1 MGDFVDGK
9 MFLRSPSRKK
19 AVIMDKTLFSRSAS
33 KKMGVFLD
41 GKVADKKET
50 PSKGCLCN
58 VFCKRSFAALRMTE
72 CAQDDSLQL
81 LVECSSNVN
90 GASNCTTYHWVV
102 TDAEESHH
110 LNVCWN

>member
-1 MGDFVDGK
+1 
-9 MFLRSPSRKK
+9 
-19 AVIMDKTLFSRSAS
+19 MDKTLFSRSAS

-72 CAQDDSLQL
+72 CARDNISKI
-81 LVECSSNVN
+81 
-90 GASNCTTYHWVV
+90 TYS
-102 TDAEESHH
+102 AQ
-110 LNVCWN
+110 